1 MASRR
6 VRLPGADEIFRPT
19 APKPPGKAAA
29 PAAAPAT
36 APTAAPV
43 PTQTAL
49 PVPAPAAVPVAAPV
63 AGRRP
68 TGRQRHDS
76 KITVYVS
83 AGELLDLERLRLTL
97 RAEHALSVD
106 RGRIVRE
113 AVAAILAD
121 FEVRG
126 ERSTLVRRLRDGE
139 G

>member
-29 PAAAPAT
+29 PTAAQAAAPTAT
-36 APTAAPV
+36 PAAAPV
-43 PTQTAL
+43 PAQTAL
-49 PVPAPAAVPVAAPV
+49 PLPAPAAVPVPA
-63 AGRRP
+63 RRP

-121 FEVRG
+121 FEVQG